1 GHLAMNGSS
10 VTAPVLPIFDLS
22 ADTDGDGFSNQ
33 VELEQGSDYADA
45 ASVPEVAAKGEPT
58 FFELPV
64 GYLAMN
70 GSSVTAPA
78 LPIFDLTADT
88 DGDGFSNQ
96 VELEQGSDYDDAAS
110 VPEVAAKGEPTFFEL
125 PEGHLNMNGSSVTAP
140 VLPVFDLSADTDGD
154 GFSNQVELEQGSDYA
169 VATSTPEK
177 DLTLPEGIKP
187 DPVRSVAGQQGPVR
201 QISSA
206 KTLPVTGVVENM
218 NLYLVASLTSL
229 SAFLFFKKRE
239 EA

>member
-1 GHLAMNGSS
+1 
-10 VTAPVLPIFDLS
+10 LS

-64 GYLAMN
+64 GHLAMN

-78 LPIFDLTADT
+78 LPI
-88 DGDGFSNQ
+88 
-96 VELEQGSDYDDAAS
+96 
-110 VPEVAAKGEPTFFEL
+110 
-125 PEGHLNMNGSSVTAP
+125 
-140 VLPVFDLSADTDGD
+140 FDLSADTDGD

-169 VATSTPEK
+169 DAASVPEVAAKGEPAFLELPVGHLNLNGSSVTAPVLPAFDLSADTDGDGFSNQVELEQGSDYADVTSIPEK

-187 DPVRSVAGQQGPVR
+187 DPVRSVAGPQSPVR